1 MNWIDLIIGL
11 LLVYAFY
18 KGFKNGLILE
28 LTSLLALILGLFL
41 AYSFSDRTAGILD
54 RWVDWSDTLLS
65 IVAFLLTF
73 IVVVILINLIGKA
86 ISKLIGMIA
95 LGLVNKLAGGIFGLI
110 KVLLLISVLF
120 VIADAARE
128 YIDVLELEVV
138 QTSLILDFYQRNI
151 VELFPDIIDFIREST
166 PEHNPI

>member
-1 MNWIDLIIGL
+1 MNWMDLVIGL

-41 AYSFSDRTAGILD
+41 AYSYSDRTAGILD
-54 RWVDWSDTLLS
+54 QRVDWSDTSLS

-73 IVVVILINLIGKA
+73 IVVVILINILGKA
-86 ISKLIGMIA
+86 LSKLIGMMA
-95 LGLVNKLAGGIFGLI
+95 LGLVNKLAGGIFGLM
-110 KVLLLISVLF
+110 KVLLFISVLF
-120 VIADAARE
+120 VVADAARE
-128 YIDVLELEVV
+128 YMDVLELEVV
-138 QTSLILDFYQRNI
+138 QTSIILDFYQRNI
-151 VELFPDIIDFIREST
+151 VELFPDIIDFLRESA

>member
-1 MNWIDLIIGL
+1 MNWMDLVIGL

-41 AYSFSDRTAGILD
+41 AYSYSDRTAGILD
-54 RWVDWSDTLLS
+54 QWVDWSDTSLS

-73 IVVVILINLIGKA
+73 IVVVILINILGKA
-86 ISKLIGMIA
+86 LSKLIGMMA
-95 LGLVNKLAGGIFGLI
+95 LGLVNKLAGGIFGLMKI
-110 KVLLLISVLF
+110 LLFISVLF
-120 VIADAARE
+120 VVADAARE
-128 YIDVLELEVV
+128 YMDVLELEVV
-138 QTSLILDFYQRNI
+138 QTSIILDFYQRNI
-151 VELFPDIIDFIREST
+151 VELFPEIIDFLRESA